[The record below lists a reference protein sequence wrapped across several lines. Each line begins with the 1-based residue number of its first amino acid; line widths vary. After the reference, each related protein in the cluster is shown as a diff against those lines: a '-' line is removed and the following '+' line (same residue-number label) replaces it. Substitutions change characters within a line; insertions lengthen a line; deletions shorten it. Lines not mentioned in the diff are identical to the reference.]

1 MTTIL
6 RPARTADAPRTRR
19 APHRRWLFHPIVV
32 ATAAAAVLHLL
43 WARYAATDGGDLAAQ
58 YAWTRFSLRHPGSA
72 YDFAWYGGMHPA
84 SYSILAPY
92 LMALIGVRTA
102 AVIAGTLSAALV
114 ALLLVRSGVSRPL
127 APALWAAFSLS
138 CNAVSGRVTFAMGV
152 FFGLA
157 AVTVVFVPRGPRTL
171 RAVAVIGLGVLA
183 TLASPVAGL
192 FLEVAAAALFLSR
205 RRPAAYAVAA
215 GPPVVVGGSALLFP
229 FQGVQP
235 FAWYLVVSPLV
246 ASVAVFA
253 FAPRA
258 WRTVR
263 LGSVVYAIGTLLTW
277 AIPSQVG
284 SNVDRM
290 ALLFGGTVLLAAAL
304 HRRTAVLYV
313 AFAATVISQVA
324 RPVFDLVNTA
334 ATAGHTAS
342 LVTELRRV
350 RADRSRVE
358 VVPERTHLEASAL
371 ATEVNLA
378 RGWNRQADV
387 QRNAVF
393 YDGTL
398 NPDTYHAW
406 LRRWAVG
413 YVVLPSAQPDWQAID
428 EARIVRTGRPWL
440 RPVWHN
446 HHWRLY
452 RVTDAVPL
460 ADPPATVERALDNE
474 LDITVPVQ
482 GSVLIRVP
490 WSPWLKVLDGRPG
503 CLAQAGDWIRL
514 YAPTPGHYRI
524 GAPYRLPRGSSCP
537 G

>member
-6 RPARTADAPRTRR
+6 RPARTAEAPRTPR

-58 YAWTRFSLRHPGSA
+58 YAWTRFAIDHPGSA

-114 ALLLVRSGVSRPL
+114 ALLLGRSGVSRPL

-138 CNAVSGRVTFAMGV
+138 CNAVSGRVTFAVGV

-157 AVTVVFVPRGPRTL
+157 AVTVVFVPWGPRTL
-171 RAVAVIGLGVLA
+171 RAVAVIGLGLLA

-192 FLEVAAAALFLSR
+192 FLEVAAAALFLTR
-205 RRPAAYAVAA
+205 RRTAAYAVAA
-215 GPPVVVGGSALLFP
+215 GPPIVVAGSALLFP

-235 FAWYLVVSPLV
+235 FAWYLVAAPVV
-246 ASVAVFA
+246 TSVAVVA

-263 LGSVVYAIGTLLTW
+263 LGAVVYTIGTLLTW

-290 ALLFGGTVLLAAAL
+290 ALLFGGPVLLAAAL

-334 ATAGHTAS
+334 ATVGHTAS
-342 LVTELRRV
+342 LIGELRRV

-358 VVPERTHLEASAL
+358 VVPERNHIEASEL

-413 YVVLPSAQPDWQAID
+413 YVVLPSALPDWQAID
-428 EARIVRTGRPWL
+428 EARIVRTGQPWL
-440 RPVWHN
+440 RPVWHD

-460 ADPPATVERALDNE
+460 ADPPATVERALDSE
-474 LDITVPVQ
+474 LDVTVPVQ

-503 CLAQAGDWIRL
+503 CLAKAGDWIRL
-514 YAPTPGHYRI
+514 YAPAPGHYRI

-537 G
+537 R